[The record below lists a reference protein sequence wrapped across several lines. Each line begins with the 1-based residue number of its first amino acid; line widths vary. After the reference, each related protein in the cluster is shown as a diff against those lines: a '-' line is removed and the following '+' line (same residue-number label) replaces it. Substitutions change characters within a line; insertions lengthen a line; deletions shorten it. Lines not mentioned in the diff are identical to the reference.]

1 MNKNVSIQVQ
11 GIVVNIIK
19 QEKNDYVSLTD
30 MIKEKD

>member
-30 MIKEKD
+30 MIKAKD